1 MLIHPT
7 LEILQSLRL
16 RGMVKALQEQL
27 QMPEIDAL
35 SFEERLGLLLEREVT
50 ERESTRLRS
59 RLKQAKLRE
68 NAAIEDLD
76 VRAQRGLDKTLMTRL
91 AACQWIG
98 EHLNVLITGPTGVG
112 KTWIACA
119 LANKACREG
128 FSARYVRLPRLL
140 QELGIARAD
149 GRYPKLLAELARTD
163 LLVLDDW
170 GLTPLND
177 EQRRDLLE
185 ILDDRFN
192 ARSTLVTS
200 QLPIA
205 HWHDYL
211 GDPTLADAILDRLV
225 HCAYKLDL
233 KGESMRKHSAT
244 LTPEPRLA

>member
-7 LEILQSLRL
+7 LELLQRLRL
-16 RGMVKALQEQL
+16 TGMYKALQEQL
-27 QMPEIDAL
+27 QMPDIDSL
-35 SFEERLGLLLEREVT
+35 RFEERLGLMLERELT
-50 ERESTRLRS
+50 ERETRRLRT

-68 NAAIEDLD
+68 NAAIEDID
-76 VRAQRGLDKTLMTRL
+76 YRANRGLDKGLMTRL

-119 LANKACREG
+119 LAQKACREG

-140 QELGIARAD
+140 QQLGIARAD
-149 GRYPKLLAELARTD
+149 GSYPKLLAELARTD

-170 GLTPLND
+170 GLTPLHD

-200 QLPIA
+200 QLPIS
-205 HWHDYL
+205 HWHEYL
-211 GDPTLADAILDRLV
+211 ADPTLADAILDRLV

-233 KGESMRKHSAT
+233 RGESMRKKAAD
-244 LTPEPRLA
+244 LTKEPELV